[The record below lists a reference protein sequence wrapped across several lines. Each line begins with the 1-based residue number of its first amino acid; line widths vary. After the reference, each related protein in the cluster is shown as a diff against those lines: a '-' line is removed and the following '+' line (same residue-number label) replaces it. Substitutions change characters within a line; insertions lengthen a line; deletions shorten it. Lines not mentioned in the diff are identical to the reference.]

1 MKARTDS
8 VLTTKKWSIGRTL
21 GVLFVGLCIAVI
33 TLNVALP
40 HGSSAA
46 ASPITFKP
54 IADTFAKSSE
64 PDRNYGS
71 ASRFDAD
78 AKPIMRSYLRFQVSG
93 VGSGSRFRA
102 LLRLYVAAGSSNAG
116 LKVFTTAPNW
126 DEATL
131 TWNKQ
136 PTIGS
141 QIAELAPTA
150 MPIDSWVQIN
160 MGEGT
165 YADGVYNFAL
175 TTASTDRLGFRSRT
189 QSQPPQ
195 LVLTPVSA
203 SDPTPPPTTPTATP
217 PNTAP
222 TATPPT
228 TPPTATPTVPST
240 NPGGCQPDEIFADAQ
255 DWWMQTPGSNGKEFG
270 HLHTSYC
277 FPHKATISGKMT
289 LRIRSTMHHNPGQL
303 RRLSI
308 QIFAPQV
315 SSGAKACGDDTAV
328 FCTNFDPPRTCP
340 IDQTCRWEDVV
351 TFNTADVAYDGW
363 QEVRI
368 HGIVREPDGTDMR
381 TSSGLHI
388 YLQNGHPVQNISI
401 DPNSMMARGW
411 YTNVNYTT
419 ASIISPPMGPVSGIW
434 EPTVRMDEGAGG
446 LPVTGWYAALDTDFH
461 NGNPGIPL
469 CAGSL
474 IGSEMQPECGTGSYR
489 GKLKIDTTKL
499 ANGWHRLFLKAD
511 VRVSD
516 VGSTHSGVLAIF
528 FEVRNGGQA
537 SVPSVSTQAVA
548 ANTAPNAWLC
558 QMF

>member
-46 ASPITFKP
+46 ASPIVFKP
-54 IADTFAKSSE
+54 TADTFAKSSE

-71 ASRFDAD
+71 ASRFDTD
-78 AKPIMRSYLRFQVSG
+78 AKPIMRSYLRFQLSG
-93 VGSGSRFRA
+93 VGQGSRFRA
-102 LLRLYVAAGSSNAG
+102 LLRLYVTAGSSSAG
-116 LKVFTTAPNW
+116 LKLFTTAPSWN
-126 DEATL
+126 EMTL
-131 TWNKQ
+131 TWNTQ
-136 PTIGS
+136 PALGQ
-141 QIAELAPTA
+141 QIAELAPTT
-150 MPIDSWVQIN
+150 MLVGSWVEID
-160 MGEGT
+160 MGEST
-165 YADGVYNFAL
+165 FADGVYNYAL
-175 TTASTDRLGFRSRT
+175 TTASGDRLGFLSRT
-189 QSQPPQ
+189 QSQAPQ
-195 LVLTPVSA
+195 LVLTPVST
-203 SDPTPPPTTPTATP
+203 SNPTATP
-217 PNTAP
+217 QNTQP
-222 TATPPT
+222 TATPQNM
-228 TPPTATPTVPST
+228 PPTATPSAVPTT
-240 NPGGCQPDEIFADAQ
+240 NPGGCLANEIFVDAQ
-255 DWWMQTPGSNGKEFG
+255 DWWMQTPGATNGKEFG

-277 FPHKATISGKMT
+277 FPHKSTISGKMT
-289 LRIRSTMHHNPGQL
+289 LHIRSTLHHNPGQL

-308 QIFAPQV
+308 QIFAPQIA
-315 SSGAKACGDDTAV
+315 SGPKACGDDTAV
-328 FCTNFDPPRTCP
+328 FCMNFNPPRTCP

-351 TFNTADVAYDGW
+351 TFDTAVVAYDGW

-368 HGIVREPDGTDMR
+368 HGIVTEPDGTDMR

-434 EPTVRMDEGAGG
+434 EPTVRMDSGAGG

-461 NGNPGIPL
+461 NGIPGIPL

-474 IGSEMQPECGTGSYR
+474 MGSDMQPQCGTGPYR

-511 VRVSD
+511 ARVSN
-516 VGSTHSGVLAIF
+516 VGSTHSGVLAIY
-528 FEVRNGGQA
+528 FEVKNGGQA
-537 SVPSVSTQAVA
+537 SVPAVNTQALA
-548 ANTAPNAWLC
+548 ANTAANAWIC
-558 QMF
+558 KMF